1 MPQDSLADCPAS
13 RTSPD
18 QPAPLGS
25 RQGAFPRSYFL
36 PIRSAHS
43 LTPPNSRSISPLRQP
58 CKVHRRLW
66 NRAGY
71 GPRNGMGPV
80 VLPRVGLRSDV
91 LHLSFLLP
99 GAGLLRGEVPTPD
112 ETPVDAAC
120 QPETPGQPGRTAR
133 SPGPATGLPEKV
145 PPPARDGSY
154 FRPPPPIR
162 QYQKTMDETAK
173 KAALLGGI
181 SASAAIEAVS
191 SRHPA
196 RLHCV
201 WAHAGVIGPER
212 GAVIDERNGSTARR
226 CSRSKPRMNFGRRRR
241 QVNRWNSRMNSLH
254 PKEAHFDVWE
264 KEEG

>member
-1 MPQDSLADCPAS
+1 MAREMAWVQLFCRGSGCGVRFYICGSCYRGQVYCGERCRRRMRRQQMRRANRKHQDSPEGRLDHRDRQRVYREKC
-13 RTSPD
+13 RLRRVTD
-18 QPAPLGS
+18 Q
-25 RQGAFPRSYFL
+25 
-36 PIRSAHS
+36 
-43 LTPPNSRSISPLRQP
+43 
-58 CKVHRRLW
+58 
-66 NRAGY
+66 
-71 GPRNGMGPV
+71 
-80 VLPRVGLRSDV
+80 
-91 LHLSFLLP
+91 
-99 GAGLLRGEVPTPD
+99 
-112 ETPVDAAC
+112 
-120 QPETPGQPGRTAR
+120 
-133 SPGPATGLPEKV
+133 
-145 PPPARDGSY
+145 Y
-154 FRPPPPIR
+154 FRPSPPIR

-254 PKEAHFDVWE
+254 PKEAHFDVWA

>member
-1 MPQDSLADCPAS
+1 M
-13 RTSPD
+13 
-18 QPAPLGS
+18 GS
-25 RQGAFPRSYFL
+25 RLPCRVAVVPSRRKGGDGDPRRASASTDL
-36 PIRSAHS
+36 PGYWLRGGV
-43 LTPPNSRSISPLRQP
+43 LDLPPLRP
-58 CKVHRRLW
+58 GPPVLRRAMPAKKTAATD
-66 NRAGY
+66 AG
-71 GPRNGMGPV
+71 R
-80 VLPRVGLRSDV
+80 
-91 LHLSFLLP
+91 
-99 GAGLLRGEVPTPD
+99 
-112 ETPVDAAC
+112 
-120 QPETPGQPGRTAR
+120 QPETPGQPGRKAR

-154 FRPPPPIR
+154 FRPSPPIR

-173 KAALLGGI
+173 TAALLGGI
-181 SASAAIEAVS
+181 SASAENEAVS

-254 PKEAHFDVWE
+254 PKEAHFDVWA

>member
-1 MPQDSLADCPAS
+1 MFLRQERGHPGLASIPETAS
-13 RTSPD
+13 RFVRAWPVPFREGLVG
-18 QPAPLGS
+18 QHG
-25 RQGAFPRSYFL
+25 PRSDL
-36 PIRSAHS
+36 A
-43 LTPPNSRSISPLRQP
+43 
-58 CKVHRRLW
+58 
-66 NRAGY
+66 AG
-71 GPRNGMGPV
+71 

-91 LHLSFLLP
+91 LHLPFLLP

-112 ETPVDAAC
+112 ETPAGAAC

-162 QYQKTMDETAK
+162 QHHGTMDKTAK
-173 KAALLGGI
+173 KAALRGRI

-241 QVNRWNSRMNSLH
+241 QVYRWNSRMNSLH
-254 PKEAHFDVWE
+254 PKEAHFDVWA

>member
-1 MPQDSLADCPAS
+1 MTPAS
-13 RTSPD
+13 TRTAGEQVSASTRRRVYAAWPILSR
-18 QPAPLGS
+18 PLILS
-25 RQGAFPRSYFL
+25 RYPR
-36 PIRSAHS
+36 R
-43 LTPPNSRSISPLRQP
+43 LRQS

-80 VLPRVGLRSDV
+80 VLPRLGLRGDV
-91 LHLSFLLP
+91 LHLRELLP
-99 GAGLLRGEVPTPD
+99 GAGLLRREVPPPD
-112 ETPVDAAC
+112 EAQPDAAR

-133 SPGPATGLPEKV
+133 SPGPATGLPEKA
-145 PPPARDGSY
+145 PSPARDESY

-162 QYQKTMDETAK
+162 QYQKTMDQTAK

-212 GAVIDERNGSTARR
+212 GAVIDERNGSTGRR

-254 PKEAHFDVWE
+254 PKEAHFDVWA

>member
-1 MPQDSLADCPAS
+1 
-13 RTSPD
+13 
-18 QPAPLGS
+18 
-25 RQGAFPRSYFL
+25 
-36 PIRSAHS
+36 
-43 LTPPNSRSISPLRQP
+43 
-58 CKVHRRLW
+58 
-66 NRAGY
+66 
-71 GPRNGMGPV
+71 MGPV

-91 LHLSFLLP
+91 LHLRELLP
-99 GAGLLRGEVPTPD
+99 GAGLLRREVPPPD
-112 ETPVDAAC
+112 EAPADAAC

-145 PPPARDGSY
+145 PPAARDGSY

-162 QYQKTMDETAK
+162 QYQKTMDKTAK
-173 KAALLGGI
+173 KAALRGRI

-264 KEEG
+264 KEAG

>member
-1 MPQDSLADCPAS
+1 
-13 RTSPD
+13 
-18 QPAPLGS
+18 
-25 RQGAFPRSYFL
+25 
-36 PIRSAHS
+36 
-43 LTPPNSRSISPLRQP
+43 
-58 CKVHRRLW
+58 
-66 NRAGY
+66 
-71 GPRNGMGPV
+71 MGPV
-80 VLPRVGLRSDV
+80 VLPRVGLRGDV
-91 LHLSFLLP
+91 LHLRLLLS
-99 GAGLLRGEVPTPD
+99 GAGVLRGGVPPPD
-112 ETPVDAAC
+112 ETQPDAAC
-120 QPETPGQPGRTAR
+120 QPETPGQPGRKAR
-133 SPGPATGLPEKV
+133 SPGPATDLPGKA
-145 PPPARDGSY
+145 PPAARDGSY

-162 QYQKTMDETAK
+162 QHQKPMDETAK

-226 CSRSKPRMNFGRRRR
+226 CSRSKPRMNFGRRR
-241 QVNRWNSRMNSLH
+241 QVNRWNSCMNSLP

>member
-1 MPQDSLADCPAS
+1 MESCGVWPAKWHGS
-13 RTSPD
+13 SCFAEGRVAECCSTSAI
-18 QPAPLGS
+18 PATG
-25 RQGAFPRSYFL
+25 GRSTAA
-36 PIRSAHS
+36 SAAGGKRGGNNGG
-43 LTPPNSRSISPLRQP
+43 PPTGGTS
-58 CKVHRRLW
+58 K
-66 NRAGY
+66 A
-71 GPRNGMGPV
+71 
-80 VLPRVGLRSDV
+80 
-91 LHLSFLLP
+91 
-99 GAGLLRGEVPTPD
+99 
-112 ETPVDAAC
+112 
-120 QPETPGQPGRTAR
+120 GRTAR
-133 SPGPATGLPEKV
+133 SPGLATGLPEKV

-162 QYQKTMDETAK
+162 QHQKTMDETAK
-173 KAALLGGI
+173 KAALWGGI

-254 PKEAHFDVWE
+254 PKEAHFDVWA

>member
-1 MPQDSLADCPAS
+1 
-13 RTSPD
+13 
-18 QPAPLGS
+18 
-25 RQGAFPRSYFL
+25 
-36 PIRSAHS
+36 
-43 LTPPNSRSISPLRQP
+43 
-58 CKVHRRLW
+58 
-66 NRAGY
+66 
-71 GPRNGMGPV
+71 MGPV
-80 VLPRVGLRSDV
+80 VLPRLGLRGDV
-91 LHLSFLLP
+91 LHLRELLP
-99 GAGLLRGEVPTPD
+99 GAGLLRRAMPAKK
-112 ETPVDAAC
+112 AAATTAGR
-120 QPETPGQPGRTAR
+120 QPAAPGQPGRTAR

-145 PPPARDGSY
+145 PPPVRDGSY
-154 FRPPPPIR
+154 FRPSPPIR

-212 GAVIDERNGSTARR
+212 GAGIDERNGSTARR

-264 KEEG
+264 KEEGQGEG

>member
-1 MPQDSLADCPAS
+1 
-13 RTSPD
+13 
-18 QPAPLGS
+18 
-25 RQGAFPRSYFL
+25 
-36 PIRSAHS
+36 
-43 LTPPNSRSISPLRQP
+43 
-58 CKVHRRLW
+58 
-66 NRAGY
+66 
-71 GPRNGMGPV
+71 MGPV
-80 VLPRVGLRSDV
+80 VLPRLGLRGDV
-91 LHLSFLLP
+91 LHLRELLP
-99 GAGLLRGEVPTPD
+99 GAGLLRREVPPPD
-112 ETPVDAAC
+112 EAQPDAAR
-120 QPETPGQPGRTAR
+120 QPETPGQPGRKAR

-181 SASAAIEAVS
+181 SASAAIEAAP
-191 SRHPA
+191 SRHSG

-254 PKEAHFDVWE
+254 PKEAHFDVWA

>member
-1 MPQDSLADCPAS
+1 MAS
-13 RTSPD
+13 RNLIS
-18 QPAPLGS
+18 LR

-91 LHLSFLLP
+91 LHLPFLLP

-112 ETPVDAAC
+112 ETPAGAAC

-254 PKEAHFDVWE
+254 PKEAHFDVWA

>member
-1 MPQDSLADCPAS
+1 MA
-13 RTSPD
+13 
-18 QPAPLGS
+18 
-25 RQGAFPRSYFL
+25 
-36 PIRSAHS
+36 
-43 LTPPNSRSISPLRQP
+43 
-58 CKVHRRLW
+58 
-66 NRAGY
+66 
-71 GPRNGMGPV
+71 PV
-80 VLPRVGLRSDV
+80 VLPRLGLRGDV
-91 LHLSFLLP
+91 LHLPFLLP

-112 ETPVDAAC
+112 ETPAGAAC

-154 FRPPPPIR
+154 FRLSPPIR

-181 SASAAIEAVS
+181 SASVAIEAVS

-254 PKEAHFDVWE
+254 PKEAHFNVWA